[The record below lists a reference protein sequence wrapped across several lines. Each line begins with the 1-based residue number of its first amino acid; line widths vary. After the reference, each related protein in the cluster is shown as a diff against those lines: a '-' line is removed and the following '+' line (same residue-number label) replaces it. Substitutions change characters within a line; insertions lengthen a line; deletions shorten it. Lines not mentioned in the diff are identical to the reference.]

1 MTHILSMPRRREI
14 LKILLFVTR
23 PRSTK
28 EIHSP
33 SSSVQMFPGRPNV
46 QSLIDQEMMEGIGSA
61 CVTTC
66 GTGALADELRRAVR
80 ERETQW
86 NVDFREESFS
96 W

>member
-1 MTHILSMPRRREI
+1 MPRRREV

-46 QSLIDQEMMEGIGSA
+46 QSLIDQEMMDGIGAA

-80 ERETQW
+80 QRETQW